1 MYGYLGRAVT
11 SAEVRERSSHP
22 EEGGEEGYSRET
34 RTENGKGGG
43 ATRSEN
49 VIRRARLRQPL
60 LAGELV
66 DGRAEREN
74 VRFREVHIHVRVQL
88 CK

>member
-1 MYGYLGRAVT
+1 MGIWGAQSRPRRFGREAAT
-11 SAEVRERSSHP
+11 QKREVRR
-22 EEGGEEGYSRET
+22 GTVGKRVQ
-34 RTENGKGGG
+34 RTVRGGG